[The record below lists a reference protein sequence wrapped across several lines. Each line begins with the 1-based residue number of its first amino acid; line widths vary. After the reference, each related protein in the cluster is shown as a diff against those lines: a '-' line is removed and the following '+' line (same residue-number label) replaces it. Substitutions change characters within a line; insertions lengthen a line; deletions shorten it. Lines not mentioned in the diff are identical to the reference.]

1 MSKGRLLDRQSN
13 LLEYLTSGAAI
24 FGQGRVALLD
34 ASLHGVDLALLQLE
48 ARFSH
53 QKRMEKIAA
62 VFPKTFAILGES
74 LAQIVQEFAETCP
87 PVDINR
93 LANANQF
100 HDFLSLSRQHDPGSP
115 YLRDVTACELA
126 FLKVRVAAE
135 ERQTERKSG
144 KKTRSH
150 RMIRRRPGVAL
161 LRCAY
166 DIRGIFEESCDATA
180 TATAPKKRDTPLAL
194 AIPLGADRPHVF
206 EVLPIVFDLLVALD
220 DWTDLVAVG
229 KIPEIEGLIAD
240 LLGHGLIE
248 VRR

>member
-1 MSKGRLLDRQSN
+1 
-13 LLEYLTSGAAI
+13 
-24 FGQGRVALLD
+24 LLD

-62 VFPKTFAILGES
+62 VFPKTFAILGDR

-87 PVDINR
+87 PVDISR

-100 HDFLSLSRQHDPGSP
+100 HDFLSLSQQHDPGPP

-150 RMIRRRPGVAL
+150 RMIRRRPAVAL
-161 LRCAY
+161 LRCTY
-166 DIRGIFEESCDATA
+166 DIRGIFEESCDAT
-180 TATAPKKRDTPLAL
+180 KRDTPLAI

-229 KIPEIEGLIAD
+229 KIPEVEGLIAD